1 MRYGWAKLRRVLA
14 VGLVGYLGVVLMLF
28 LVESRMIYP
37 GAGGGGRGWSA
48 EGVTL
53 EELELV
59 VEDGTTLHGV
69 WFEHPAPRAVVLFF
83 HGNGEEVGDRIG
95 WLDDARRRYQISLL
109 AVDYRGYG
117 LSAGRPSERAL
128 VADAEWVTRWAAEWL
143 GTETDQL
150 LLWGCS
156 LGGGVAAGVAEQV
169 AVRGLILERT
179 FHSLV
184 EVAAGHYPWVP
195 VRLLM
200 RNRYD
205 SFRRLADYHG
215 PLLQLHGEA
224 DQIVPLASAR
234 RLHEAVPSSHKR
246 WVTAAGMDHNDP
258 MPRKFQLA
266 VERFLRELSED
277 G

>member
-1 MRYGWAKLRRVLA
+1 MGAGSAKLRFLVT
-14 VGLVGYLGVVLMLF
+14 VGLIGYLGVVLMLF

-37 GAGGGGRGWSA
+37 GAGAVGRSWSA
-48 EGVTL
+48 GGVLL

-69 WFEHPAPRAVVLFF
+69 WLEHPDPRAVVLFF
-83 HGNGEEVGDRIG
+83 HGNGEVLSDRLG
-95 WLDDARRRYQISLL
+95 WLNDARQRFQISLL

-117 LSAGRPSERAL
+117 LSAGRPSEQAL
-128 VADAEWVTRWAAEWL
+128 VGDALWLTRWAAEWL
-143 GTETDQL
+143 EVETDQL

-169 AVRGLILERT
+169 AVRGLVLERT

-205 SFRRLADYHG
+205 SLRRLSDYHG

-224 DQIVPLASAR
+224 DRIVPLASAR
-234 RLHEAVPSSHKR
+234 RLHEAVPSARKR
-246 WVTAAGMDHNDP
+246 WVTAPDMDHNDP
-258 MPRKFQLA
+258 MPRKFQRAL
-266 VERFLRELSED
+266 ERFLQELSGD

>member
-1 MRYGWAKLRRVLA
+1 MGSGWAKLRMLVTL
-14 VGLVGYLGVVLMLF
+14 GLSGYLGVVLMLF
-28 LVESRMIYP
+28 LVESRLIYP
-37 GAGGGGRGWSA
+37 GAGGGARAWSA
-48 EGVTL
+48 DGVPL

-59 VEDGTTLHGV
+59 VEDGTALHGV
-69 WFEHPAPRAVVLFF
+69 WLEHPDPRAVVLFF
-83 HGNGEEVGDRIG
+83 HGNGEMLSDRIG
-95 WLDDARRRYQISLL
+95 WLNDARRRYQISLL

-128 VADAEWVTRWAAEWL
+128 VGDALWVTRWAAEWL

-156 LGGGVAAGVAEQV
+156 LGGGVAAGVAEQMEI
-169 AVRGLILERT
+169 RGLILERT

-184 EVAAGHYPWVP
+184 EVAAGHYPWMP

-205 SFRRLADYHG
+205 SAGRLADYHG

-224 DQIVPLASAR
+224 DRIVPLASAR
-234 RLHEAVPSSHKR
+234 RLHEAVPSSRKR
-246 WVTAAGMDHNDP
+246 WVTARGMDHNDP

-266 VERFLRELSED
+266 VESFLQELSED